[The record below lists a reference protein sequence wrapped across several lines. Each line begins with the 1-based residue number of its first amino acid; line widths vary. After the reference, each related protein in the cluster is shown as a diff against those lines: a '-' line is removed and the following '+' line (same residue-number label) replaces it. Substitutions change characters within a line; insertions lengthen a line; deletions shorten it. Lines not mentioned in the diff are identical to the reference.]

1 MHGFARKIEY
11 NTTVFAVV
19 NGEKTMK
26 ISANSRYF
34 LTISYI
40 FMLIYKVLLAG
51 QYLYSVPNHFPV
63 LLLFPFSVILAAADF
78 ILIFILFRMLDFANK
93 FNLLPKLYFA
103 FFVVGGVFL
112 LYNFSIFQYFRGF
125 TDCGLSRFL
134 VYGSSELT
142 KYFTFSLNPFLAGII
157 ISYFTSLV
165 LMFISAIKKKPCLIK
180 PFSDRVVHILLAVN
194 IVFSLIPAFLPFEET
209 VGLEKS
215 PLFEYFST
223 HILSSYYLDVNKEV
237 EPAEYPGIA
246 DEKENFPKVEFDFGA
261 TKGKNVIVVVI
272 ESTAFEKTPLGG
284 DSRSNLLFLTDL
296 SKKSISFIS
305 HRTVFPAT
313 TRSILSLFCSNNP
326 GTDYE
331 SVTRITDSFDC
342 ISVFDVFRKN
352 GYSTSFFSPVL
363 LDFDSFENL
372 KAIKRIDHVFEP
384 SEIIRNGTFKRQ
396 FGTETAIE
404 EEIVQDDFFNYIQ
417 SVKSEGKPFFAL
429 YFPYWTH
436 APYEVP
442 FEDTSK
448 LGHLERYYK
457 SQEYMNEKM
466 KEFLNKLEKE
476 NVLENS
482 IVVFTSDHGEG
493 FGRKVGNFI
502 HPNYLW
508 DENLHVPFLIYA
520 KGITDAAPQTI
531 TNPTTV
537 LDVSPTLAALAGIE
551 PAESWIG
558 NNMFEGKTKPVF
570 IYTRAMNLHSGIL
583 DGNRKFFF
591 NHITGKN
598 YYFDLKT
605 DPLENNNLA
614 GTLDEKRLESLIKF
628 INYKNYEINRNV
640 ETFHET
646 SPHD

>member
-1 MHGFARKIEY
+1 MRGFAIKIEY
-11 NTTVFAVV
+11 NKIVFAVV

-40 FMLIYKVLLAG
+40 FMLIYKVLLSG
-51 QYLYSVPNHFPV
+51 QYLYSVPNHFPI
-63 LLLFPFSVILAAADF
+63 LLLFPLSVILAGADF
-78 ILIFILFRMLDFANK
+78 IVLFVFFKICDLFNK
-93 FNLLPKLYFA
+93 FKLLNWFYTLLFLSGVI
-103 FFVVGGVFL
+103 FFFYDVAL
-112 LYNFSIFQYFRGF
+112 FQYFRAF
-125 TDCGLSRFL
+125 NN
-134 VYGSSELT
+134 YGLT
-142 KYFTFSLNPFLAGII
+142 KFLAYSSGEISRYVVYSMNIFFVGII
-157 ISYFTSLV
+157 FSYFTSLV
-165 LMFISAIKKKPCLIK
+165 LMLISAIKNKPCLIK
-180 PFSDRVVHILLAVN
+180 PFSDRVVHVLLAVN
-194 IVFSLIPAFLPFEET
+194 IVFCIGTAFLPFEET
-209 VGLEKS
+209 VWLEKS
-215 PLFEYFST
+215 PIFEYFST

-237 EPAEYPGIA
+237 ESAEYPGIT

-296 SKKSISFIS
+296 PKKSISFIS

-342 ISVFDVFRKN
+342 VSVFDVFRKN

-372 KAIKRIDHVFEP
+372 KMIKRIDHVFEP
-384 SEIIRNGTFKRQ
+384 SEIIRTGSFKRQ

-404 EEIVQDDFFNYIQ
+404 EEIVQEDFFNYIQ
-417 SVKSEGKPFFAL
+417 TVKSEEKPFFAL

-457 SQEYMNEKM
+457 SQGYMNEKM
-466 KEFLNKLEKE
+466 NEFMNRLEKE
-476 NVLENS
+476 NLLENS
-482 IVVFTSDHGEG
+482 VVIVTSDHGEG

-508 DENLHVPFLIYA
+508 DENIHVPFLIYA
-520 KGITDAAPQTI
+520 KGITDNSPKTV

-537 LDVSPTLAALAGIE
+537 MDVTPTLAALAGIE

-558 NNMFEGKTKPVF
+558 NNMFEGRTNPVF

-583 DGNRKFFF
+583 DGNHKFFF
-591 NHITGKN
+591 NHVTGKN
-598 YYFDLKT
+598 YYFDLRN
-605 DPLENNNLA
+605 DPLEEHNLA
-614 GTLDEKRLESLIKF
+614 DTLDKERLENLIKF
-628 INYKNYEINRNV
+628 INYKNFEINKTV

-646 SPHD
+646 SPDD